1 MNLLLI
7 RHGQTDWNIARR
19 FQGHSNVP
27 LNEFGRKQAAALADR
42 LSAQQIDALY
52 SSDLERAFETAKMI
66 AHLSGCKPDL
76 HSDSRLREINFGDWE
91 GLSYNEIKEK
101 YPEALLARENDV
113 YKNAPPNGET
123 LEQLTMRV
131 QSMLDELYLKH
142 KDQTVIIV
150 AHGGVLQILLCCALK
165 LNPTMYWQFHLST
178 ASISEIAL
186 YPDGAILNMMNDT
199 SHLEKI
205 IWDK

>member
-42 LSAQQIDALY
+42 LSAQQVDALY
-52 SSDLERAFETAKMI
+52 SSDLERAIETAKMI
-66 AHLSGCKPDL
+66 VHLSGCKPDL
-76 HSDSRLREINFGDWE
+76 HSDLRLREINFGDWE

-101 YPEALLARENDV
+101 YPEALLVRENDV